1 VLTAGYSVERERIT
15 YVVEPFELGPVVLP
29 TGEIVACDPLV
40 PHTTPFAET
49 VAPGRYTLRA
59 WVAVLHKDGAQ
70 WQRRVTALQLV
81 IAGKPA
87 VSWTMA
93 LIPGQDASTLDA
105 DGFFGYGVDSGT
117 GTLADRVAIEVLNE
131 WDYDRIGNVFIPAQI
146 PLDPIEA
153 VIVATVD

>member
-1 VLTAGYSVERERIT
+1 YWTLLDSDWQLVANNSRTPSGCGVPVGPGWRSSGRGTLRAMPYTPDLDAVLTAGYSVERERIT

-70 WQRRVTALQLV
+70 WQRRITALQLV
-81 IAGKPA
+81 IADKPA

-93 LIPGQDASTLDA
+93 LIPGQDASTL
-105 DGFFGYGVDSGT
+105 
-117 GTLADRVAIEVLNE
+117 
-131 WDYDRIGNVFIPAQI
+131 
-146 PLDPIEA
+146 
-153 VIVATVD
+153 